1 MPKTLP
7 AITRRDFTLGASLLA
22 ASLIAG
28 MPAARAAAPTQLRIG
43 LILVSGVENGW
54 EATLI
59 AALER
64 LKAEKP
70 QGLEVSWKASDPLWG
85 DEAGEAMRL
94 YAESGAFDVIWAH
107 STYSDQVQ
115 KLKDAYPEILFV
127 VSGSGNEGL
136 GGNQYW
142 AYKRV
147 HESAYLLGVIAGLST
162 KTGVIGA
169 VGTFPA
175 DDVNDSLNAY
185 FAGARSVRPDIKT
198 RVAFVQSRYDPP
210 KAAQLANAQMAEGAD
225 FIYQLAANFQP
236 CVEKNILCFGNFSDE
251 NAAAPEVVVSSSVAV
266 WDPDVRRIVN
276 AWWAHKAEGKPY
288 DGNKEP
294 VWFSLAQGGT
304 ALAPYHGLDARL
316 PPGTAQKI
324 EELKAKIIDGSLKV
338 PLDVSEP
345 KAG

>member
-7 AITRRDFTLGASLLA
+7 VITRRDFTIGAGLLLASLF
-22 ASLIAG
+22 AG
-28 MPAARAAAPTQLRIG
+28 LPAARAEAPKQLRIG
-43 LILVSGVENGW
+43 LILASGVENGW
-54 EATLI
+54 EATLL

-64 LKAEKP
+64 LKAASP
-70 QGLEVSWKASDPLWG
+70 HGLEVSWKTSDPLWG

-107 STYSDQVQ
+107 STYSDQV
-115 KLKDAYPEILFV
+115 KALKDAYPEILFV

-147 HESAYLLGVIAGLST
+147 HEAAFLLGAIAGLST

-185 FAGARSVRPDIKT
+185 FAGARLVRPDVKT
-198 RVAFVQSRYDPP
+198 KVAFVQSWYDPP
-210 KAAQLANAQMAEGAD
+210 KAAQLAEAQMAEGAD

-236 CVEKNILCFGNFSDE
+236 CVEKDILCFGNFADE
-251 NAAAPEVVVSSSVAV
+251 NAAAPGVVVSSSVAV
-266 WDPDVRRIVN
+266 WDPDVARIVD
-276 AWWAHKAEGKPY
+276 AWWAHAAEGKPY
-288 DGNKEP
+288 DGNTAP
-294 VWFSLAQGGT
+294 LWYSLAEGGA
-304 ALAPYHGLDARL
+304 ALAPYHGLDAKL
-316 PPGTAQKI
+316 SPDTVKKI

-345 KAG
+345 KAS